1 MELADLEPRLEA
13 PIPGMSM
20 THEVGA
26 RPWQQ
31 PAQYTKM
38 EDIIDYYISSMS
50 DESFQTQLLNILESE
65 IPVTTLANTIQL
77 NSVMQGIHSIDTGL
91 LVMPVI
97 MEFMMFIAEE
107 NDVKYVTGMER
118 NVKEEIKESVMQ
130 NALAKFAKENE
141 NINLN
146 EDEEG
151 QDIVMEEPIVEE
163 QEEEPMSGLMARR
176 VK

>member
-50 DESFQTQLLNILESE
+50 DESFKTQLLNILESD

-97 MEFMMFIAEE
+97 MEFMMFIADE
-107 NDVKYVTGMER
+107 NDIKYVTGMER

-130 NALAKFAKENE
+130 NALAKFSKENDV
-141 NINLN
+141 NSSN
-146 EDEEG
+146 EEE
-151 QDIVMEEPIVEE
+151 QDMIIEEPIVEE
-163 QEEEPMSGLMARR
+163 REEEPMSGLMARR
-176 VK
+176 IK